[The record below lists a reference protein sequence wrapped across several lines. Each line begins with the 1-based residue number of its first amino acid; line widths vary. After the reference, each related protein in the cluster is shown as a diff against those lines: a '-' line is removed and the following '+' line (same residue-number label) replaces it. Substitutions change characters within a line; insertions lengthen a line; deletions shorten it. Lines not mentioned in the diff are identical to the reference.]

1 MKKTAVLMISEYYV
15 PHWTGIVIT
24 FHEIAKNLIF
34 QGYDMTVLTTKYDNK
49 IPHKEVV
56 DGVNIIRVPY
66 FIRLSRTHYSIEII
80 FTFLKI
86 LSRFQTIVINS
97 PNSNILFFTVIA
109 KLFGKKVIIYHQG
122 DLELPHQTGNQLNNR
137 VMEIIFDVFTIPSFL
152 LADKAV
158 TYTRD
163 YAVNSRV
170 MKYSLDK
177 FQSYIPFLKLPNAK
191 PSQDFIRKTAH
202 LRRYILIGLAGRFV
216 EEKGYDVLLK
226 AIPGIAKK
234 IKNVRFVFAGA
245 TNMEY
250 ESFFE
255 ENHLLIKKNKDNL
268 VFLGLLSR
276 ADLKHFYKM
285 LDVFVISSRSD
296 CFPTTQIEA
305 ALQGVPIVVTDIPG
319 ARMLVKTTGFGE
331 IVEGENIKALEDG
344 VVKIIKNKEKYNQ
357 NATHVST
364 FIKNNDTFK
373 LY

>member
-34 QGYDMTVLTTKYDNK
+34 QGYDVTVLTTKYDNK
-49 IPHKEVV
+49 IQHKEVV
-56 DGVNIIRVPY
+56 DGVTIIRVPY
-66 FIRLSRTHYSIEII
+66 FIRLSRTHYSIKII
-80 FTFLKI
+80 FTFFNLI
-86 LSRFQTIVINS
+86 FQFDSVVINS

-109 KLFGKKVIIYHQG
+109 RLLGKKVIVYHQG
-122 DLELPHQTGNQLNNR
+122 DLKLPHQTGNRLKNR
-137 VMEIIFDVFTIPSFL
+137 LMEKIFDVFTIPSFL
-152 LADKAV
+152 LADCAV

-163 YAVNSRV
+163 YAINSRV

-177 FQSYIPFLKLPNAK
+177 FQSYIPFLKLPDSK
-191 PSQDFIRKTAH
+191 PSHSFISKTSH
-202 LRRYILIGLAGRFV
+202 LKNNILVGFAGRFV

-226 AIPGIAKK
+226 TIPGIVKK

-344 VVKIIKNKEKYNQ
+344 VVKIIKKKKKKNK
-357 NATHVST
+357 NAPHVPT

-373 LY
+373 L